1 MKFKQTIVMK
11 KILRFILSLFL
22 VLQITATS
30 YSEPNAT
37 PGATNT
43 IEKAN
48 YYTGLEYAVHG
59 KFQKAKEEFEKAQKT
74 TNYATAAGNCL
85 SVIKRMDDK
94 KIKSDTAIHFF
105 RGTDYL
111 NKNRIDDAIT
121 EFSLAIFINLKCADA
136 YNSRGYAYARKKQYD
151 DAIKDYTKAI
161 EIQPDYVS
169 AYNNRG
175 NMYCEKG
182 DFGPAVED
190 YTKAIQLSPDNADA
204 YNNRGFV
211 YIVKLN
217 ERESGCSDLRQA
229 CNLGGCRNYKLAIQ
243 KGLCQKPEGTTTNE

>member
-1 MKFKQTIVMK
+1 MK
-11 KILRFILSLFL
+11 KIVRFIFSLFL
-22 VLQITATS
+22 VLQITVTS
-30 YSEPNAT
+30 YSEPNPT
-37 PGATNT
+37 PGVTKNVTN
-43 IEKAN
+43 AS
-48 YYTGLEYAVHG
+48 YYSGLEYAIHG
-59 KFQKAKEEFEKAQKT
+59 KFQKAKEAFEKAQKT
-74 TNYATAAGNCL
+74 TRFATAAGNCL
-85 SVIKRMDDK
+85 SVIQRMDDK
-94 KIKSDTAIHFF
+94 KIKSDTAVHFF

-151 DAIKDYTKAI
+151 DAIKDYSKAI

-175 NMYCEKG
+175 NIYCEKG
-182 DFGPAVED
+182 DFDPAVED

-217 ERESGCSDLRQA
+217 EREAGCSDLQKA
-229 CNLGGCRNYKLAIQ
+229 CKLGGCRNYKLAIK
-243 KGLCQKPEGTTTNE
+243 KGLCQKPEGVTTNE